1 MRGAGLCTIK
11 TPGEALPHPAAF
23 IRYTGAD
30 HAPVSAQSLTATTL
44 SATTADA
51 SPFGCTVSTYVP
63 VLPM

>member
-30 HAPVSAQSLTATTL
+30 HAPVRTQSLTVTTL

-63 VLPM
+63 EPPM